1 MAHRAIPNLAA
12 VVLVTLTLAACDT
25 AFFGDGEQGSGNLVT
40 ETRSVAGFDGVEVSS
55 AVNLDL
61 VVDPGAA
68 HSVVVT
74 YDDNILD
81 NVITR
86 VSNGVLIVEL
96 EGSLNLSGN
105 VDRVVEVVT
114 PQLVVIEASGASS
127 VKATGPVTSLELGA
141 SGASSIDLDDLDL
154 GDVTL
159 DVSGASSVA
168 LTTEGSVRGSVSGAS
183 SVVVS
188 GNPVAVDVDV
198 SGASSL
204 IQP

>member
-1 MAHRAIPNLAA
+1 MANRAIPNLAA
-12 VVLVTLTLAACDT
+12 VLLVTLTLAACDT
-25 AFFGDGEQGSGNLVT
+25 AFFGDAEQGSGNLVT
-40 ETRSVAGFDGVEVSS
+40 ESRSVAGFDGVAVSS

-68 HSVVVT
+68 PSVVVT
-74 YDDNILD
+74 YDDNVLD

-96 EGSLNLSGN
+96 EGSLNLGGN
-105 VDRVVEVVT
+105 VNRVVEVVT
-114 PQLVVIEASGASS
+114 PQLLVIEASGASS
-127 VKATGPVTSLELGA
+127 VKATGSVTSLELVV
-141 SGASSIDLDDLDL
+141 SGASSIDLEDLEL
-154 GDVTL
+154 GDVNL

-168 LTTEGSVRGSVSGAS
+168 LTTEGAVRGSVSGAS
-183 SVVVS
+183 SVVVR
-188 GNPVAVDVDV
+188 GNPVGVDVDV